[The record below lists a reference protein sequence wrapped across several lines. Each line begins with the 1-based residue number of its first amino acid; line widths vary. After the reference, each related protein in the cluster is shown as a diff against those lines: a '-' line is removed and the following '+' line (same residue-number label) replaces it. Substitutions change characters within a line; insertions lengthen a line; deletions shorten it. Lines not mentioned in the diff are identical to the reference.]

1 MKKRMASFFLTLCLV
16 LGLTPAVPARAAEG
30 TTNVQATSR
39 EPVLNFGQTISAGD
53 MHMTVIKEDGSVW
66 AWGYNEGGRL
76 GTEEGAWIFNGE
88 RDSIPEVIAHPEPV
102 RVPIDKPVVSVSAG
116 DNHTSA
122 ITADGEL
129 WNWGGHNQYGGLGRE
144 VEGNYI
150 APGKVMDHAKASAN
164 GNLHTAVL
172 TDSGDL
178 WLFGGNSNGQIGN
191 GGGGDETFVGLRI
204 SYPCQRLPL
213 KVLDNVKAVATGGNS
228 TYAIRNDGSLWAW
241 GDNEGGIL
249 GNGDGITFTWEEE
262 AEANKL
268 LGEYYTRT
276 VKNAEG
282 GNNFYIDPSG
292 GLSGIRYS
300 AGTREDPYY
309 VQNTPLKI
317 MDGVKQVC
325 SEGIMTLILK
335 EDGTLLCTSKTSRSA
350 GWDSER
356 KTSLYTFAPEVLPID
371 DVVKVATGDL
381 AYAAIRSDGSL
392 WTWGDNLYGKLGRG
406 KTVYGKEPGEGE
418 ISYDEEKTPAKALD
432 DVVDV
437 SMGDGYIA
445 ALKSDGTLW
454 MAGANGLGQLGGA
467 TDEAQSYFF
476 IQVMEGVALPG
487 SSVKQEI
494 EPIVLSPNSL
504 IETAPI
510 RPEGAPVWDTTAW
523 GKRYMNIPEGT
534 AYFNG
539 NAYAFYRAE
548 NCTWDEAEN
557 FCLSVGGHL
566 ATITTQEE
574 QEFIQGAPGPN
585 WIGARRNPYG
595 AWEWVTGESWG
606 YQCWAPGENDNHGG
620 YEDVLYIGGYWGDAS
635 NNATGIYGFIC
646 EWETAGRRLPTPPA
660 PIYSVT
666 FEIQKEAQ
674 IDTVRKQVIQGQTY
688 GYLPTPTME
697 GWNFVGW
704 YDGPE
709 RGRLITSSTVVN
721 LDKSIHLYA
730 KWTPNSGGPSV
741 PRLSYSFGNN
751 WYDLNYPETGYRI
764 PLDRYQ
770 YIFGSGDHA
779 NQIYEQETEWSGS
792 CGGFCGTS
800 TMLYMQNIGITPSQ
814 FRSGAALAG
823 ELKIGD
829 RNSAL
834 GMTLREW
841 IETVQVSQSSAI
853 IQSQAAKSAFDY
865 NGLVQGVLN
874 FRTNNTEPII
884 IWIWGPH
891 GQGGHAVV
899 GVGAWRK
906 DERTDCITVYDPNW
920 PNADRYIDLYR
931 DDQGRYCGWYYDL
944 GSSQWGSAYG
954 DGVIQYVRYS
964 DYMNVWNN
972 RGTQTAI
979 SGSLTVNS
987 ANASIYDYSG
997 NLVATIR
1004 DGQVGSLRSDVFPA
1018 TDVPAGEGS
1027 GQDGVTLWIPNE
1039 HFVVVNEDD
1048 GTAELEVRVDGA
1060 GTSVSATTS
1069 SDRVLVYGGGE
1080 NSMALVGGD
1089 GESYRMVFSD
1099 GEGETVLT
1107 GTTAVDTPSSMAL
1120 IGGQL
1125 HTTGVHLGEG
1135 DALTINGKKGSEAD
1149 IKRTTL
1155 LDVVTSTA
1163 ASGVSAAFSD
1173 VPGDSAYAP
1182 AVKWA
1187 LQSRI
1192 TTGTALGEFSPDRA
1206 CTRAELVSF
1215 LWRAVGC
1222 PTSATEIP
1230 AFADVKQSDY
1240 FHQAVLWAVGSGLI
1254 HGVDETHFDPEG
1266 DCSNGEMLTLLWR
1279 LLGEP
1284 GRGSELATYDSG
1296 EAWAGGQG
1304 LLQGTAMQST
1314 MDSPCLRR
1322 DVILLLYRTMF

>member
-1 MKKRMASFFLTLCLV
+1 MKKRLLSLFMAACLL
-16 LGLTPAVPARAAEG
+16 LGCAPALAVPAAAVAPG
-30 TTNVQATSR
+30 AQTADR

-122 ITADGEL
+122 ITSDGEL

-172 TDSGDL
+172 TDGGDL

-213 KVLDNVKAVATGGNS
+213 KVLDNVKSVETGGSS

-241 GDNEGGIL
+241 GDNKGGIL
-249 GNGDGITFTWEEE
+249 GNGDGITFTWKEE

-268 LGEYYTRT
+268 IGEYYTRT

-309 VQNTPLKI
+309 VQNTPIKI

-335 EDGTLLCTSKTSRSA
+335 EDGTLLCASKTSRSA

-371 DVVKVATGDL
+371 DVVKAVTGDL

-406 KTVYGKEPGEGE
+406 KTVYGKESGEGE
-418 ISYDEEKTPAKALD
+418 ITSDETKVPAKVLE

-467 TDEAQSYFF
+467 TDEAESCFF
-476 IQVMEGVALPG
+476 IQVMDGIALPG

-494 EPIVLSPNSL
+494 EPIVLPHSSL

-510 RPEGAPVWDTTAW
+510 KPEGAPVWDTTAW
-523 GKRYMNIPEGT
+523 GNRYMKIPEGS

-539 NAYAFYRAE
+539 NAYAFYVME

-557 FCLSVGGHL
+557 YCLSVGGHL
-566 ATITTQEE
+566 ATITSQEE

-595 AWEWVTGESWG
+595 GWDWVTGEGWG
-606 YQCWAPGENDNHGG
+606 YQCWYPGQNDNYGG
-620 YEDVLYIGGYWGDAS
+620 YEGALYANGMWGDVS
-635 NNATGIYGFIC
+635 NNATGMYGFIC

-666 FEIQKEAQ
+666 FEVQQDAR
-674 IDTVRKQVIQGQTY
+674 IDSIRKQVIQGQTY
-688 GYLPTPTME
+688 GYLPTPTMA

-709 RGRLITSSTVVN
+709 SSRLITSSTVVN
-721 LDKSIHLYA
+721 LKESIHLYA
-730 KWTPNSGGPSV
+730 KWTPSTGGPSTV
-741 PRLSYSFGNN
+741 GISYSFGNN
-751 WYDLNYPETGYRI
+751 WWDLNYPEKGYRI

-770 YIFGSGDHA
+770 YIFGNSEFA
-779 NQIYEQETEWSGS
+779 NRCYAEEKEWGGS

-800 TMLYMQNIGITPSQ
+800 TMLYMQNVGITPSQ
-814 FRSGAALAG
+814 FRSEAALAG

-829 RNSAL
+829 RNNAL

-841 IETVQVSQSSAI
+841 IETVQASQSSAI
-853 IQSQAAKSAFDY
+853 LQSQAARSAFDY

-874 FRTNNTEPII
+874 FRNNNTEPII

-920 PNADRYIDLYR
+920 PNTDRYIDLYR
-931 DDQGRYCGWYYDL
+931 DSQGRYCGWYCDL
-944 GSSQWGSAYG
+944 GGGTQWGSAYG
-954 DGVIQYVRYS
+954 NGVIQYVRCS
-964 DYMNVWNN
+964 DYMNAWNS

-987 ANASIYDYSG
+987 TNASVYDYSG

-1004 DGQVGSLRSDVFPA
+1004 DGQVESLRSDVFPA
-1018 TDVPAGEGS
+1018 TGGPAGEGS
-1027 GQDGVTLWIPNE
+1027 GKDGVTLWIPCE
-1039 HFVVVNEDD
+1039 YFSVVNEDD
-1048 GTAELEVRVDGA
+1048 NTDHLEVRVDGA
-1060 GTSVSATTS
+1060 DSSVSASTS
-1069 SDRVLVYGGGE
+1069 SDRVLVYGGGKDG
-1080 NSMALVGGD
+1080 MALVSGN
-1089 GESYRMVFSD
+1089 GESYQMVFSN
-1099 GEGETVLT
+1099 GEDETVLT
-1107 GTTAVDTPSSMAL
+1107 GTTSAGTPSCLAL
-1120 IGGQL
+1120 IDGRL
-1125 HTTGVHLGEG
+1125 CSTGVHVGEG
-1135 DALTINGKKGSEAD
+1135 ETLTINGMEGSEED
-1149 IKRTTL
+1149 VQRTTL
-1155 LDVVTSTA
+1155 LDVVTSTTS
-1163 ASGVSAAFSD
+1163 SGVSASFSD

-1192 TTGTALGEFSPDRA
+1192 TNGTALGSFSPDRA
-1206 CTRAELVSF
+1206 CTRAEALNLIWRALGCPTSGRTSQPFVDVQESDDCYQAVVWAAAAGVARGTGRRHFSPDQVCTNREFVTF
-1215 LWRAVGC
+1215 LWRALGK
-1222 PTSATEIP
+1222 PEKRTD
-1230 AFADVKQSDY
+1230 FAGY
-1240 FHQAVLWAVGSGLI
+1240 GNAAEWA
-1254 HGVDETHFDPEG
+1254 
-1266 DCSNGEMLTLLWR
+1266 
-1279 LLGEP
+1279 
-1284 GRGSELATYDSG
+1284 
-1296 EAWAGGQG
+1296 AGTG
-1304 LLQGTAMQST
+1304 LLRDRGIQ
-1314 MDSPCLRR
+1314 SPCRR
-1322 DVILLLYRTMF
+1322 CDAVEFLYRTLA

>member
-1 MKKRMASFFLTLCLV
+1 MKKRMASLFMALCLIF
-16 LGLTPAVPARAAEG
+16 GLTPAVPARAAEG

-76 GTEEGAWIFNGE
+76 GTEDGAWTFSGDP
-88 RDSIPEVIAHPEPV
+88 DSIPEVIAHPEPV

-116 DNHTSA
+116 SHHTSA

-144 VEGNYI
+144 AEGNYI
-150 APGKVMDHAKASAN
+150 APGKVMDHAKTSAN
-164 GNLHTAVL
+164 GSLHTVVL

-178 WLFGGNSNGQIGN
+178 WTFGGNRNGQIGN
-191 GGGGDETFVGLRI
+191 GGKGELFEGLRV
-204 SYPCQRLPL
+204 SYPYQLLPV
-213 KVLDNVKAVATGGNS
+213 KVLDNVKSVETGDNS
-228 TYAIRNDGSLWAW
+228 TYAVRNDGSLWAW

-249 GNGDGITFTWEEE
+249 GNGDGVTFTREEE
-262 AEANKL
+262 DEANKL
-268 LGEYYTRT
+268 LGEYFVETI
-276 VKNAEG
+276 KLGEG
-282 GNNFYIDPSG
+282 GISYYIEPSG
-292 GLSGIRYS
+292 LLFRSTNSGS
-300 AGTREDPYY
+300 GTYEVSHYD
-309 VQNTPLKI
+309 QKTPVKI
-317 MDGVKQVC
+317 MDGVRQVC
-325 SEGIMTLILK
+325 SDTTETLILK
-335 EDGTLLCTSKTSRSA
+335 EDGTLLCASHVSRFA

-371 DVVKVATGDL
+371 DVVKAVTGDL
-381 AYAAIRSDGSL
+381 AYAAIRSDGTL
-392 WTWGDNLYGKLGRG
+392 WTWGDNFYGQLGRG
-406 KTVYGKEPGEGE
+406 KTTYEETVGEGE
-418 ISYDEEKTPAKALD
+418 VTWKDIKVPAKVLD
-432 DVVDV
+432 NVVDV
-437 SMGDGYIA
+437 EMGDGYIA

-454 MAGANGLGQLGGA
+454 MAGVNGLGQLGGA
-467 TDEAQSYFF
+467 TEEEQSYFF

-494 EPIVLSPNSL
+494 EPIVLPHSSL
-504 IETAPI
+504 IDTAPI

-523 GKRYMNIPEGT
+523 GNRYMNIPEGT

-666 FEIQKEAQ
+666 FEIQKDAQ

-709 RGRLITSSTVVN
+709 RSRLITPSTVVN

-779 NQIYEQETEWSGS
+779 NQIYEQETEWGGS

-800 TMLYMQNIGITPSQ
+800 TMLYMQNTGIDPSQ
-814 FRSGAALAG
+814 FRSGATLAG

-829 RNSAL
+829 RNNAL

-853 IQSQAAKSAFDY
+853 IQSQAARSAFDY

-931 DDQGRYCGWYYDL
+931 DDHGRYCGWYYDL

-964 DYMNVWNN
+964 DYMNVWNS

-1027 GQDGVTLWIPNE
+1027 GNDGVTLWIPNE

-1060 GTSVSATTS
+1060 GTSVSATTT

-1107 GTTAVDTPSSMAL
+1107 GTTGVDAPSSMAL

-1135 DALTINGKKGSEAD
+1135 DALTINGKKGSEED

-1163 ASGVSAAFSD
+1163 ASGVSASFSD
-1173 VPGDSAYAP
+1173 VPGDSIYAP
-1182 AVKWA
+1182 AVQWA
-1187 LQSRI
+1187 LQSHI

-1254 HGVDETHFDPEG
+1254 HGVDETHFAPEG
-1266 DCSNGEMLTLLWR
+1266 DCSNGEMLALLWR

-1284 GRGSELATYDSG
+1284 GRGSELAAYDSG
-1296 EAWAGGQG
+1296 GAWAGGQG
-1304 LLQGTAMQST
+1304 LLQGTDMQDT